1 MAARRHPERGFR
13 TCLGILALMRTYY
26 NVRVDA
32 ACRRG
37 MSIRARSVASIRST
51 GDAGLTDRWHL
62 REDASR
68 AFPDAVRK
76 PIAESAPRSS
86 TLISSPQPNAFNTKV
101 ILEGRERT
109 PPFSRADRD
118 ARSKRSSARPDIAR
132 ASRAGLCAVSG
143 RTCSEPART
152 AGALSCLSRR
162 AMEDQG
168 TFACSFPNGWPPT
181 PRR

>member
-62 REDASR
+62 LENASR

-101 ILEGRERT
+101 ILDGRERT
-109 PPFSRADRD
+109 PPFSRA
-118 ARSKRSSARPDIAR
+118 P
-132 ASRAGLCAVSG
+132 
-143 RTCSEPART
+143 
-152 AGALSCLSRR
+152 SRR
-162 AMEDQG
+162 LDQRDR
-168 TFACSFPNGWPPT
+168 
-181 PRR
+181 PRDRT